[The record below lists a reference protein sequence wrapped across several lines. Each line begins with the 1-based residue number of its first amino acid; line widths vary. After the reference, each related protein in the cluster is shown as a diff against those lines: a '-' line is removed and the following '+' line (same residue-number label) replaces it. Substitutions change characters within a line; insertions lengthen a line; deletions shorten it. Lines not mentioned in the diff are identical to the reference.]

1 MGYGGG
7 SGSGG
12 SGGSGGGSGAAGG
25 SGYRRVGDDRTANLK
40 VDNITNRTGTDGTE
54 VDGIVEVNTTAH
66 FIPPSGTTAER
77 GSRGRAVSGG
87 GIQPA
92 KSNSLCY
99 FTISTTGNAVDFGDL
114 SVARQS
120 PRAVASSTRGIFLGG
135 NDAGAPTFNT
145 IDYITI
151 SSTGNALDFGDWVS
165 NGTVYRG
172 TPTDGI
178 SNNGQTAFSNQTR
191 GIFVGGYTRN
201 ADANSG
207 YRGIDYL
214 TIATKGNTTS
224 FGEVGKVWYS
234 ANGGACATS
243 TRGVYNLGNTPNPGV
258 SPDQT
263 NNIEYVTIATTGNG
277 TYFGDLDVDLSANA
291 AVTNST
297 RGVWGG
303 GQSPTVSSPSRT
315 NIINYLTMSTLGN
328 AQDFGDLNN
337 TTRSINS
344 SCNLTRGTFNGGTT
358 PSRIDVIDYITFST
372 TGNATDFGNLT
383 AVQSHGG
390 GCSDSHGGL
399 A

>member
-7 SGSGG
+7 GGGGGG
-12 SGGSGGGSGAAGG
+12 SGGSEGSGG

-40 VDNITNRTGTDGTE
+40 VNNITSRDGKRGTD

-77 GSRGRAVSGG
+77 GSRDRAVSGG

-114 SVARQS
+114 TDQRQS
-120 PRAVASSTRGIFLGG
+120 VRAVASSTRGIFLGG

-151 SSTGNALDFGDWVS
+151 SSTGNALDFGDWVY
-165 NGTVYRG
+165 NGGNFAG
-172 TPTDGI
+172 TPTDGV

-201 ADANSG
+201 ADAASG
-207 YRGIDYL
+207 YKGIDYL

-224 FGEVGKVWYS
+224 FGETSKYFWYG

-243 TRGVYNLGNTPNPGV
+243 TRGVYNLGNTPAPGI

-277 TYFGDLDVDLSANA
+277 IFFGDLTVDLSANA
-291 AVTNST
+291 AVSNST

-337 TTRSINS
+337 VTRSLNS